1 MRAHILNINA
11 SEPIEVLGG
20 AHVSQQRCNMAGRGD
35 CNMAGG
41 GDCNMNRRLTG
52 NGTTFSTV
60 VGAAVVG
67 AAVVAVAPHVPCPMN
82 KTLEIAGSLVVRFNM
97 HPFVA

>member
-1 MRAHILNINA
+1 
-11 SEPIEVLGG
+11 
-20 AHVSQQRCNMAGRGD
+20 
-35 CNMAGG
+35 MAGG